1 MKKWPAFLVAAAL
14 AACNG
19 IVSPAPQGAP
29 YATHAAGISGGKIK
43 HVVFIIQENRSFDN
57 LFQGYPGAN
66 TVSSGKNSKGQTIE
80 LQPVSLAKQYVIDHS
95 LAAFI
100 SACDGTGKLL
110 GTQCR
115 DDGFDQESSVGGPTN
130 PEYVYVPR
138 KESKPY
144 WDMAHEWV
152 VGDAMH
158 QSHLDESFVS
168 HQYVIAGQAHSS
180 VDLPGWYWGCD
191 GGRSDKVATITT
203 ERKVGP
209 EQTACF
215 DYKTLG
221 DELDSAGLTWR
232 FYTSDIQDFGDYVWS
247 GYQAVRHIRDGP
259 DWGKDIIT
267 PQKNFI
273 TDVAKG
279 TLANVT
285 WITPTCEE
293 SDHVNCG
300 GGYGPSWVSALV
312 NAVGKSNFWD
322 STVIFVMWDD
332 WGGLYDHVA
341 PPHVDYDGLGFRV
354 PLLVISPYAK
364 KDYVSH
370 VRYETG
376 SLLRFAEDNFG
387 LAQLA
392 ASDRRAADPAGDCL
406 DFTQL
411 PRKFTAIQAPK
422 PPSFFL
428 TRAPDTRPPDD
439 D

>member
-19 IVSPAPQGAP
+19 IVSPAPQSAR
-29 YATHAAGISGGKIK
+29 YAIHPAGVSGGKIK

-57 LFQGYPGAN
+57 LFQGYPGAD
-66 TVSSGKNSKGQTIE
+66 TVSSGKNSKGQTIK
-80 LQPVSLAKQYVIDHS
+80 LQPVSLARQYVIDHS

-115 DDGFDQESSVGGPTN
+115 DDGFDREESVGGPTN

-168 HQYVIAGQAHSS
+168 HQYIIAGQAQSS

-191 GGRSDKVATITT
+191 GGQSDKVATITKQ
-203 ERKVGP
+203 RKIGH
-209 EQTACF
+209 EQMACF
-215 DYKTLG
+215 DYNTLG
-221 DELDSAGLTWR
+221 DELDGAGLTWR

-247 GYQAVRHIRDGP
+247 GYQAVRHIRYGP
-259 DWGKDIIT
+259 DWKKDVVT
-267 PQKNFI
+267 PQKNFV

-312 NAVGKSNFWD
+312 NAVGKSSFWD

-332 WGGLYDHVA
+332 WGGLYDHVS

-387 LAQLA
+387 LGQLA
-392 ASDRRAADPAGDCL
+392 ASDTRAADPAGDCL
-406 DFTQL
+406 DFAQA